1 MGLLAGVIVG
11 FILMKNILSRPF
23 SQKNKGYNLFFDI
36 IWMGLIYG
44 IIDGLFLNVMPVK
57 AVFNIFVDTN
67 LANSNIGIIFI
78 NTMALLSSILITL
91 LYHIGYKEFRNKSI
105 LLVLLGNSL
114 ITLIFIISRN
124 PIGAI
129 LSHTIMHIAAVFRG
143 PDTTIQLPPHY
154 R

>member
-1 MGLLAGVIVG
+1 
-11 FILMKNILSRPF
+11 
-23 SQKNKGYNLFFDI
+23 
-36 IWMGLIYG
+36 MGLIYG